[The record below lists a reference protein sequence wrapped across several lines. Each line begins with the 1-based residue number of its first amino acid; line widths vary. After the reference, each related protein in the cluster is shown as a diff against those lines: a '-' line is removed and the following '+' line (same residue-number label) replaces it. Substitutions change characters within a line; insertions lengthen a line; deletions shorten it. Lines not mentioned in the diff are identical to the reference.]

1 MQVRFDA
8 SVNNPAQAGFSAPDD
23 LVTVGHVTGAYG
35 IQGWIRVRPYSTEA
49 QALLNAK
56 TWWLEKS
63 GAPKQDI
70 DVMQSKEHSGDV
82 VARLTGVA
90 DRNAAE
96 ALKGTAVYISRKHF
110 PVLDDDEFYWVDLI
124 GSAVENLQGEQLG
137 VVSDMMDNGAHPIL
151 KVVVPVQE
159 TAPQGE
165 EAAQAKKGAREK
177 SAAAPELLIPFVD
190 QFVKTVQPKEK
201 KIIVDWGMD
210 Y

>member
-1 MQVRFDA
+1 MTY
-8 SVNNPAQAGFSAPDD
+8 PAQAGFSAPDD

-35 IQGWIRVRPYSTEA
+35 IQGWIRVRPYSSEA

-63 GAPKQDI
+63 GQPKQDVE
-70 DVMQSKEHSGDV
+70 VMQSKEHSGDV

-96 ALKGTAVYISRKHF
+96 GMKGTVVYISRKHF
-110 PVLDDDEFYWVDLI
+110 PALDDNEFYWVDLI
-124 GSAVENLQGEQLG
+124 GSAVENLQGEALG

-151 KVVVPVQE
+151 KVTVPVQE
-159 TAPQGE
+159 
-165 EAAQAKKGAREK
+165 AAVESAAAADAKSNKGAKEK

>member
-1 MQVRFDA
+1 MTH
-8 SVNNPAQAGFSAPDD
+8 PAPAGFSAPDD

-35 IQGWIRVRPYSTEA
+35 IQGWIRVRPYSSEA

-63 GAPKQDI
+63 GQPKQDAE
-70 DVMQSKEHSGDV
+70 VMQSKGHSGDV

-96 ALKGTAVYISRKHF
+96 ALKGTVVSISRKHF
-110 PVLDDDEFYWVDLI
+110 PALDDDEFYWVDLI
-124 GSAVENLQGEQLG
+124 GSAVENLQGESLG

-151 KVVVPVQE
+151 KVTLPVQA
-159 TAPQGE
+159 TAIKAEQP
-165 EAAQAKKGAREK
+165 ADSIKPNKGAKEK
-177 SAAAPELLIPFVD
+177 SVAVPELLIPFVD
-190 QFVKTVQPKEK
+190 QFVKTVQQSEK
-201 KIIVDWGMD
+201 KIIVDWDKD

>member
-1 MQVRFDA
+1 MTY
-8 SVNNPAQAGFSAPDD
+8 PAQAGFSAPDD

-35 IQGWIRVRPYSTEA
+35 IQGWIRVRPYSSEA

-56 TWWLEKS
+56 TWWLERS
-63 GAPKQDI
+63 GQPKQDI
-70 DVMQSKEHSGDV
+70 EVMQSKEHSGDV

-96 ALKGTAVYISRKHF
+96 GLKGTVVHISRKHF
-110 PVLDDDEFYWVDLI
+110 PALDDNEFYWVDLI
-124 GSAVENLQGEQLG
+124 GSAVENLQGEALG

-151 KVVVPVQE
+151 KVTAPVQE
-159 TAPQGE
+159 TAVE
-165 EAAQAKKGAREK
+165 SDSAADTKLKKSEPKKGAKEK

>member
-1 MQVRFDA
+1 MTH
-8 SVNNPAQAGFSAPDD
+8 PAPAGFSAPDD

-35 IQGWIRVRPYSTEA
+35 IQGWIRVRPYSSEA

-63 GAPKQDI
+63 GQPRQDAE
-70 DVMQSKEHSGDV
+70 VMQSKGHSGDV

-96 ALKGTAVYISRKHF
+96 ALKGTVVSISRKHF
-110 PVLDDDEFYWVDLI
+110 PALDDDEFYWVDLI
-124 GSAVENLQGEQLG
+124 GSAVENLQGESLG

-151 KVVVPVQE
+151 KVTLPVQA
-159 TAPQGE
+159 TAI
-165 EAAQAKKGAREK
+165 EAEQPADSTKPKKGAKEK
-177 SAAAPELLIPFVD
+177 SVAAPELLIPFVD

>member
-1 MQVRFDA
+1 MTH
-8 SVNNPAQAGFSAPDD
+8 PAPAGFSAPDD

-35 IQGWIRVRPYSTEA
+35 IQGWIRVRPYSSEA

-63 GAPKQDI
+63 GQPKQDAE
-70 DVMQSKEHSGDV
+70 VMQSKGHSGDV

-96 ALKGTAVYISRKHF
+96 ALKGTVVSISRKHF
-110 PVLDDDEFYWVDLI
+110 PALDDDEFYWVDLI
-124 GSAVENLQGEQLG
+124 GSAVENLQGESLG

-151 KVVVPVQE
+151 KVTLPVQA
-159 TAPQGE
+159 TAI
-165 EAAQAKKGAREK
+165 EAEQPADSTKPKKGAKEK
-177 SAAAPELLIPFVD
+177 SVAAPELLIPFVD

>member
-1 MQVRFDA
+1 M
-8 SVNNPAQAGFSAPDD
+8 NNPAQAGFSAPDD

-35 IQGWIRVRPYSTEA
+35 IQGWIRVRPYSAEA
-49 QALLNAK
+49 DALLNAK

-63 GAPKQDI
+63 GAPKQDVE
-70 DVMQSKEHSGDV
+70 VMQSKGHSGDV
-82 VARLTGVA
+82 VARLTGIA

-96 ALKGTAVYISRKHF
+96 AMKGTAVYISRKHF
-110 PVLDDDEFYWVDLI
+110 PALDDNEFYWVDLI
-124 GSAVENLQGEQLG
+124 GSVVENLQGEQLG

-151 KVVVPVQE
+151 KVLLPMRE
-159 TAPQGE
+159 TAPQAE
-165 EAAQAKKGAREK
+165 EAGKAAKGAKEK
-177 SAAAPELLIPFVD
+177 SLAAPELLIPFVD

>member
-1 MQVRFDA
+1 MTY
-8 SVNNPAQAGFSAPDD
+8 PAQAGFSAPDD

-35 IQGWIRVRPYSTEA
+35 IQGWIRVRPYSSEA
-49 QALLNAK
+49 DALLNAK

-63 GAPKQDI
+63 GQPKQDV
-70 DVMQSKEHSGDV
+70 DVMQSKGHSGDV

-96 ALKGTAVYISRKHF
+96 AMKGTVVSISRKHF
-110 PVLDDDEFYWVDLI
+110 PALDDNEFYWVDLI

-151 KVVVPVQE
+151 VVKAPVQE
-159 TAPQGE
+159 TAPALQPQP
-165 EAAQAKKGAREK
+165 AADAKPKKGAKEK
-177 SAAAPELLIPFVD
+177 SAALPELLIPFVD
-190 QFVKTVQPKEK
+190 QFVKTVQQSEK
-201 KIIVDWGMD
+201 KIIVDWDKD

>member
-1 MQVRFDA
+1 MTH
-8 SVNNPAQAGFSAPDD
+8 PAPAGFSAPDD

-35 IQGWIRVRPYSTEA
+35 IQGWIRVRPYSSEA

-63 GAPKQDI
+63 GQPKQDAE
-70 DVMQSKEHSGDV
+70 VMQSKGHSGDV

-96 ALKGTAVYISRKHF
+96 ALKGTVVSISRKHF
-110 PVLDDDEFYWVDLI
+110 PALDDDEFYWVDLI
-124 GSAVENLQGEQLG
+124 GSAVENLQGESLG

-151 KVVVPVQE
+151 KVTLPVQA
-159 TAPQGE
+159 TAI
-165 EAAQAKKGAREK
+165 EAEQPTDSTKPKKGAKEK
-177 SAAAPELLIPFVD
+177 SVAAPELLIPFVD

>member
-1 MQVRFDA
+1 MT
-8 SVNNPAQAGFSAPDD
+8 SPAQAGFSAPDD

-35 IQGWIRVRPYSTEA
+35 IQGWVRVRPYSAEA

-63 GAPKQDI
+63 GAPKQDVE
-70 DVMQSKEHSGDV
+70 VMQSKEHSGDV

-96 ALKGTAVYISRKHF
+96 AMKGTVVSISRKHF
-110 PVLDDDEFYWVDLI
+110 PALDDDEFYWVDLI
-124 GSAVENLQGEQLG
+124 GSAVENLQGKQLG

-151 KVVVPVQE
+151 RVVSPAQE
-159 TAPQGE
+159 GQAPAPQAD
-165 EAAQAKKGAREK
+165 EAAPAKKGAKEK
-177 SAAAPELLIPFVD
+177 SVAAPELLIPFVD
-190 QFVKTVQPKEK
+190 QFVKTVLQTEK
-201 KIIVDWGMD
+201 KIIVDWDVD

>member
-1 MQVRFDA
+1 MTY
-8 SVNNPAQAGFSAPDD
+8 PAQAGFSAPDD

-35 IQGWIRVRPYSTEA
+35 IQGWIRVRPYSAEA
-49 QALLNAK
+49 DALLNAK

-70 DVMQSKEHSGDV
+70 EVMQSKGHSGDV

-96 ALKGTAVYISRKHF
+96 ALKGTVVSISRKHF
-110 PVLDDDEFYWVDLI
+110 PVLDDGEFYWVDLI

-151 KVVVPVQE
+151 KVAVPVQE
-159 TAPQGE
+159 MAPQAE
-165 EAAQAKKGAREK
+165 DADKARKGAKDK

-201 KIIVDWGMD
+201 KIIVDWGLD